1 MFEVLRLIL
10 KEGPIC
16 EDCLGRQFAKLSTNL
31 TNKQRGRA
39 VKLVLA
45 MLDDQPIDVNK
56 CHDENESCWVCGGLF
71 SNLDVWVDRCTEAL
85 KEYEFDNFLIGT
97 KLSGRLSENEE
108 ILWFES
114 KTTVAEPLKSHLNRE
129 VGKKVEKITNKRAEF
144 EKPEVLVILD
154 LARAEIELTINPIFI
169 YGRYKKFVRGIPQ
182 TRWPCRECGGKGC
195 GRCDFT
201 GKMYSESI
209 QEIIASSLLKVTKG
223 VDVIFHGAGREDID
237 VLMLGTGRPFVLEV
251 KKPAKRHFDLK
262 MLEMLIN
269 CSQEKVAVF
278 DLKFVDRNS
287 VEKIKNTKSDKVYR
301 LKLTYEGAI
310 NRKELE
316 QALSQLKGTIE
327 QITPKRVSHRRA
339 EIKRTRK
346 VHSAKLEGEHI
357 IIKCEGG
364 LYIKELITGD
374 EGRTKPNLSELIGT
388 PVKVVELDV
397 LEVSGG
403 L

>member
-39 VKLVLA
+39 IKLVLA

-56 CHDENESCWVCGGLF
+56 CHDENENCWVCGGLF

-154 LARAEIELTINPIFI
+154 LARADIELTVNPIFI

-182 TRWPCRECGGKGC
+182 TRWPCRECRGKGC
-195 GRCDFT
+195 SRCDFT

-209 QEIIASSLLKVTKG
+209 QDIIASSLLKVSKG

-251 KKPAKRHFDLK
+251 KKPTKRYFDLK

-269 CSQEKVAVF
+269 SSQEKVAVS
-278 DLKFVDRNS
+278 DLKFVNRDS
-287 VEKIKNTKSDKVYR
+287 VEKIKNTQSDKVYR

-316 QALSQLKGTIE
+316 QALSQLKGPIE

-339 EIKRTRK
+339 EIKRIRK
-346 VHSAKLEGEHI
+346 VHSAKLEGEQI
-357 IIKCEGG
+357 FIKCEGG
-364 LYIKELITGD
+364 LYVKELVSGD

-388 PVKVVELDV
+388 PIKVVELDV